1 MSRRFRIGLIALAA
15 VVCAVGAAVWWA
27 ARSETALAWITARL
41 EGFTGGRLRIES
53 PRGSLVGTIGAT
65 RVVYADADVRVT
77 ATEVVLDLRL
87 AALLRERL
95 EASSLSAQEIRI
107 EILPT
112 PSTGPPDSIGVPMA
126 IVVDRFDV
134 PTLTIVDGA
143 DTTEFRDVSGAYRG
157 GPDGHRLELARAR
170 TPWGDANG
178 LATLGAGK
186 PFPIEG
192 GVRFVRA
199 TPPWTVDAT
208 AGLAGT
214 LLSTNVRLDGR
225 VGTAPIEGELVLA
238 PFEDRWLARARAT
251 ARDFDLAAFVPEAPK
266 TAATIRLD
274 AAGGERGGYAGEVAI
289 ENAMPGAPTA
299 GRMPLKRATSRFAYD
314 GSALR
319 LSALVADLGVAGR
332 ARGEGEVDAR
342 GASRWNLVVEAL
354 NLRGLHA
361 PMRET
366 RLAGKIGARLDDGAQ
381 HLDLDLREKGIAI
394 AGAASREGDRVLIP
408 KLRAAAGQGE
418 LSGTATLSLAGAKP
432 FEARAQFRRFD
443 PAAFGDWPTAIL
455 NGDIRATGTLEPAW
469 RADVRM
475 ALSDSRFRGVPL
487 AGGGT
492 FAVSPQGVR
501 DADATATLGANRIAA
516 KGSYGRPGDSLAL
529 ELDARNLAQIDPRA
543 AGQLA
548 GQATIGGSESSP
560 SRPTVAF
567 DVRGAK
573 LRWSSER
580 EIGTLLAQGELAA
593 GAQRPIDLALTADGI
608 DALVRV
614 EGEWDGARSW
624 RGAIT
629 RLENRGEYALALA
642 APAPLEIAPDRAA
655 LGEAMVRGF
664 EGELAIQRLVWE
676 SGRLSTAGRM
686 RALPAAP
693 LLAAAGWK
701 PERGTDLRLRGE
713 WSLEMSPRVNGS
725 ARIERESGDIV
736 IAASPVQA
744 LRLSQLAVEAKFV
757 DDTMTA
763 TGSLDAANLGNV
775 ALAASASGLAR
786 DARLAGRVTANVTTL
801 RLLDETV
808 GTAAIIN
815 GRAALDLA
823 LGGTLGAPALAG
835 TASADDVRIDV
846 PQYGIALREGRL
858 RAKIEDDALVLED
871 LSIKGPEGELTA
883 TGTLARGGEGAKL
896 AWRAD
901 RLRIFN
907 RPDRRLVVTGAGTAA
922 LSQTQLALRGALRAE
937 EGYIEFAPQDT
948 GRLGDDV
955 VIVGRDAPAKRAGA
969 RALPLDLDMTL
980 DPGQRFRIVGQG
992 IDAYLRGKLHVQSRA
1007 DGVIVARG
1015 AIETANGTYRAF
1027 GQKLDIER
1035 GRLLFDGPIDNP
1047 ALDILA
1053 LRKNLQVEAGVEV
1066 SGTARTPQV
1075 RLTSRPPVPDAEKL
1089 SWLVLGRASP
1099 DASSAD
1105 LALLQAA
1112 AAQLVTSDQ
1121 AVPLHRRII
1130 QDIGLDDIAVRGAS
1144 GGAATGQVVAFGKRV
1159 SDRLYIEYEQGLT
1172 VAANLVRLTFAL
1184 TRTLSVNA
1192 QTSQTT
1198 SSFGFTYR
1206 RSFE

>member
-1 MSRRFRIGLIALAA
+1 MARRFRIGLIALAA
-15 VVCAVGAAVWWA
+15 LVCALGAAVWWA
-27 ARSETALAWITARL
+27 ARSETALGWITARL
-41 EGFTGGRLRIES
+41 EGFSDGRLRIES
-53 PRGSLVGTIGAT
+53 PRGSLIGTIGAA

-95 EASSLSAQEIRI
+95 EASSLGAHEIRI

-112 PSTGPPDSIGVPMA
+112 PSTGPPDSIGLPMA
-126 IVVDRFDV
+126 IVVDRFEV
-134 PTLTIVDGA
+134 AAVALVDGGDA
-143 DTTEFRDVSGAYRG
+143 TEFRDVSGAYRG
-157 GPDGHRLELARAR
+157 GPDGHRLELAHAR
-170 TPWGDANG
+170 TPWGDASG
-178 LATLGAGK
+178 LATLGAEK

-192 GVRFVRA
+192 GVRFAR
-199 TPPWTVDAT
+199 TTSPWTVDAT

-238 PFEDRWLARARAT
+238 PFEDRWLARARAS
-251 ARDFDLAAFVPEAPK
+251 ARDFDLATFVPEAPR

-274 AAGGERGGYAGEVAI
+274 AASGERGGYAGEVAI
-289 ENAMPGAPTA
+289 ENAMPGAPTT
-299 GRMPLKRATSRFAYD
+299 GRVPLKSATSRFAYD

-319 LSALVADLGVAGR
+319 LSELVADLGVAGR
-332 ARGEGEVDAR
+332 ARGAGEIDAK

-361 PMRET
+361 PLRET
-366 RLAGKIGARLDDGAQ
+366 RLAGKIVARVDEGAQ
-381 HLDLDLREKGIAI
+381 HLDVDLREKGIAI
-394 AGAASREGDRVLIP
+394 AGTASREGDRVLVP

-418 LSGTATLSLAGAKP
+418 LSGTATLSLAGAQP

-443 PAAFGDWPTAIL
+443 PAAFGDWPTALL
-455 NGDIRATGTLEPAW
+455 NGDIRATGTLEPVW

-475 ALSDSRFRGVPL
+475 TLSDSRFRGAPL

-501 DADATATLGANRIAA
+501 DADATVTVGANRISA
-516 KGSYGRPGDSLAL
+516 KGSYGQAGDSLAL

-548 GQATIGGSESSP
+548 GQATIGGGEGRP
-560 SRPTVAF
+560 SRPTITF

-573 LRWSSER
+573 LRWASER
-580 EIGTLLAQGELAA
+580 TIGTLLAKGELAA

-614 EGEWDGARSW
+614 EGEWDGARRW
-624 RGAIT
+624 RGAIA

-642 APAPLEIAPDRAA
+642 APAPLEIAPDRVA
-655 LGEAMVRGF
+655 LGEATVRGF

-676 SGRLSTAGRM
+676 HGRLSTAGRM

-693 LLAAAGWK
+693 LLAATGWK
-701 PERGTDLRLRGE
+701 PARGTNLRLRGE
-713 WSLEMSPRVNGS
+713 WSLDMSPRVNGS
-725 ARIERESGDIV
+725 ARIERESGDV
-736 IAASPVQA
+736 VVAASPVQA
-744 LRLSQLAVEAKFV
+744 LGLSQFAVEAKFI
-757 DDTMTA
+757 DDALTA
-763 TGSLDAANLGNV
+763 TGSLDAASLGTV
-775 ALAASASGLAR
+775 TLAASASALAR
-786 DARLAGRVTANVTTL
+786 DARLAGRVTANVTTQ
-801 RLLDETV
+801 RLLDETI

-815 GRAALDLA
+815 GRAALDLV

-835 TASADDVRIDV
+835 TATADDVRIDV

-858 RAKIEDDALVLED
+858 RAKLEGDTLVLED
-871 LSIKGPEGELTA
+871 LAIKGPEGELTA
-883 TGTLARGGEGAKL
+883 TGTLARGGAGAKL

-922 LSQTQLALRGALRAE
+922 LSQTQLALRGELRAE
-937 EGYIEFAPQDT
+937 EGYIEFAAQDS

-955 VIVGRDAPAKRAGA
+955 VIVGRDAPAQRAGA
-969 RALPLDLDMTL
+969 RALPLDIDMKL

-992 IDAYLRGKLHVQSRA
+992 IDAYLRGTLHVRSRP

-1066 SGTARTPQV
+1066 TGTARAPQV

-1099 DASSAD
+1099 DASSGD

-1130 QDIGLDDIAVRGAS
+1130 QDIGLDDISVRGAS
-1144 GGAATGQVVAFGKRV
+1144 GGAASGQVVAFGKRV
-1159 SDRLYIEYEQGLT
+1159 SDRLYIEYEQGIT

-1184 TRTLSVNA
+1184 TRTLSLNA

-1206 RSFE
+1206 RSFD